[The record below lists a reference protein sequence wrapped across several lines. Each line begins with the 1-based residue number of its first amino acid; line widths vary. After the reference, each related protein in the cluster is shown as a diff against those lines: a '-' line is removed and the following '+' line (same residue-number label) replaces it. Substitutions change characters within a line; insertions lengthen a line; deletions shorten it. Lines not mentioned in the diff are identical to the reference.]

1 MNKNRLIFSLLW
13 AAVVLLAAAAGAL
26 AQAGS
31 GKLEFESVID
41 EYFPQMQTVVTVVD
55 ANGIPFTGLTAGS
68 FTATED
74 GQNVEVTATE
84 KINPAV
90 PVSLLLLI
98 DKSGSMSAK
107 GSVAG
112 KTKLDEAKEAAV
124 RFLQNLQPSDRAA
137 ILAFGSR
144 RGVSINLNQGL
155 DDDCKSEEISKERSF
170 TDDKGALINCVNS
183 LDTIANV
190 VTTPLYDAAY
200 KAVVEAKKEAE
211 GQGNRP
217 VVILFTDGKDDD
229 GANNPASTNTRQT
242 AELAAK
248 QENIAIFT
256 IGVGADADAANLQA
270 LAQNTGGA
278 FTQAPDAAGLDAIYT
293 DIANRLRT
301 QYDLGWQSKLEADDK
316 EHQLGVKAAAGGKEL
331 ANLTKFIARKPV
343 IPGIRFYYEQPSSI
357 FAFNRETERKPL
369 EDDQEFKTSWTLIPD
384 ISARN
389 DIDRVEYFLNDE
401 PEPAFV
407 AQAAPFSF
415 PWQTTGRSVDEPTS
429 YTIRAV
435 AYDTQGNQG
444 EASIPLMI
452 TKGGGIVEWI
462 PLLIG
467 LVLLVAVVVLI
478 FALRRQRQPEP
489 ISGPGGGALP
499 YPEPF
504 PPIGR
509 TTVGDSSTPPP
520 PTPPS
525 IPISPGIGS
534 QPPPAPPRPS
544 PIAWFVVTAGP
555 EKGREF
561 QVLRTEMRMGRG
573 GDSEIHLEDGTV
585 SREHATLR
593 WENGQYYLYD
603 LGSVNTAK
611 VNGRG
616 ITKMRLQDNDQITLG
631 NTTLVF
637 KMTGPNR

>member
-1 MNKNRLIFSLLW
+1 MNKNRLIFSLLS

-31 GKLEFESVID
+31 GAVEFEPV
-41 EYFPQMQTVVTVVD
+41 EVNHFPKMQAVVTAVD
-55 ANGIPFTGLTAGS
+55 ANGIPFTGLTVGNFILA
-68 FTATED
+68 ED
-74 GQNVEVTATE
+74 GQNVEATATE
-84 KINPAV
+84 KINPVV

-112 KTKLDEAKEAAV
+112 KTKLDEAKESAV

-144 RGVSINLNQGL
+144 RGVPINLNQGL

-229 GANNPASTNTRQT
+229 STGNPASANTRQT

-301 QYDLGWQSKLEADDK
+301 QYDLTWQSKVEADGK
-316 EHQLGVKAAAGGKEL
+316 PHQLGVKVAVSGKEL
-331 ANLTKFIARKPV
+331 AGLTPFVPICTEL
-343 IPGIRFYYEQPSSI
+343 PGIRFFFEQPSPV
-357 FAFNRETERKPL
+357 FAFTRETERKPL
-369 EDDQEFKTSWTLIPD
+369 DPGQEFKTNWKLTPD
-384 ISARN
+384 ITACN
-389 DIDRVEYFLNDE
+389 LIDRVEYYFDDE
-401 PEPAFV
+401 PEPAAI
-407 AQAAPFSF
+407 AQAAPFTLIW
-415 PWQTTGRSVDEPTS
+415 PADHPVDEPTS

-525 IPISPGIGS
+525 IPISPGLGS
-534 QPPPAPPRPS
+534 QPPLAPPRPN